1 MPQLGVQAWWLI
13 HHIACA
19 VLPLILS
26 YKVSYT
32 EAFRDVPIVAGTPYI
47 RSKCMLEWRIVL
59 EDACWCML
67 PEMGWASSLT
77 CWHRFLWYANEQDST
92 WGIYHLYYICY
103 LSMIPHGEYFDVSLL
118 PSLVH
123 FFKCIKLTWFHSYMP
138 LNNTFNAWH
147 ACYKCTVL
155 QVYRRNSTARHM
167 ALPYVWYKRLPASFI
182 LLRLLIIN
190 DIKGFLRLYTAA
202 TIRSWMMGIHL
213 MT

>member
-1 MPQLGVQAWWLI
+1 MILI

-26 YKVSYT
+26 YTVSYT
-32 EAFRDVPIVAGTPYI
+32 DMFQDVSVVAGTPYI
-47 RSKCMLEWRIVL
+47 RSKYMLDWRIVL

-67 PEMGWASSLT
+67 PEMGGASSLA
-77 CWHRFLWYANEQDST
+77 CWHRFSWYANELNST
-92 WGIYHLYYICY
+92 WGIYHIFYSICY
-103 LSMIPHGEYFDVSLL
+103 SSMIPHGEYSMCLFFLLWCTFSSVS
-118 PSLVH
+118 SLH
-123 FFKCIKLTWFHSYMP
+123 DFTSYMP
-138 LNNTFNAWH
+138 LVNTFNAWH
-147 ACYKCTVL
+147 ACYIGTVL
-155 QVYRRNSTARHM
+155 QVYRLNSTARHM

-202 TIRSWMMGIHL
+202 TNCSFMMGIHL